1 MKSIRQNGFALIFSM
16 LVLVLLTIVV
26 VSGARTTLLNEWM
39 AGSYMDRTRAYQAA
53 EQSIQQAKA
62 LMTATVASVDYGEL
76 CLGGCAVSA
85 AKTVTASTVQATAL
99 PAVWSDVTAAT
110 MDQTSESTAG
120 GPLATGKYFVT
131 QLNNTFLPSDRL
143 ALGCK
148 AYSIVGRGQGLDSR
162 TVVVLQTVAFVCPV

>member
-62 LMTATVASVDYGEL
+62 LMTATVAGVDYGEV

-85 AKTVTASTVQATAL
+85 AKAVTASTVQATAL
-99 PAVWSDVTAAT
+99 PTVWSDTTAAT
-110 MDQTSESTAG
+110 MDQTTETTATG
-120 GPLATGKYFVT
+120 RLATGKYFVT
-131 QLNNTFLPSDRL
+131 QLSSAFLPSDRL

-148 AYSIVGRGQGLDSR
+148 AYSIMGRGQGLDSK